1 MRAPLH
7 EGRYASLVSVYAPTL
22 DSPDEEIGLFYSEL
36 RKVIRAIPA
45 QDKIVLLGDFNA
57 RVGRDHETWEV
68 IGRHGIGKC
77 NSNGLHLLSLCNE
90 LDLIIGNTL
99 FQHKNKHKGT
109 WMHPRSGHW
118 HMIDFIITRARDRQ
132 DLHDVKVVRSMEC
145 WTDHR
150 LVKASFDMK
159 IKVKSRHSVTRP
171 PKRLDVSKLK
181 DPETKKQFE
190 DKIIELEPLDLDNVW
205 SDLKSKLY
213 DTSLEV
219 LGCVERQHQDWF
231 DDNDEEIKDL
241 LEHKQNLVNQSLLPN
256 ISDLERRKILDE
268 LKSIKALIQK
278 RLRVMQD
285 LWWEGK
291 SAEIQ
296 QAADA
301 RDSKT
306 LYNVLNKVYGH
317 KSSFKRWF

>member
-1 MRAPLH
+1 
-7 EGRYASLVSVYAPTL
+7 
-22 DSPDEEIGLFYSEL
+22 
-36 RKVIRAIPA
+36 
-45 QDKIVLLGDFNA
+45 
-57 RVGRDHETWEV
+57 
-68 IGRHGIGKC
+68 
-77 NSNGLHLLSLCNE
+77 
-90 LDLIIGNTL
+90 
-99 FQHKNKHKGT
+99 
-109 WMHPRSGHW
+109 
-118 HMIDFIITRARDRQ
+118 
-132 DLHDVKVVRSMEC
+132 MEC

-219 LGCVERQHQDWF
+219 LGCVERQHQEWF

-256 ISDLERRKILDE
+256 ISDLERTKILDE
-268 LKSIKALIQK
+268 LKSTKALIQK

-285 LWWEGK
+285 SWWEGK

-301 RDSKT
+301 RVSKT
-306 LYNVLNKVYGH
+306 LYNLLNKVYGH
-317 KSSFKRWF
+317 KYSFKRWF